1 MKTYRV
7 LKVGLEETV
16 LAVTMKMVEYESSS
30 AMVMVENK
38 LVGILT

>member
-7 LKVGLEETV
+7 LKVGLDETV
-16 LAVTMKMVEYESSS
+16 LGVTMKMVEYQSSA